1 MKKRKKVILSIICFT
16 TGISTL
22 LISQLYLKYHKTEK
36 PISNNQQQK
45 LFGEEKI
52 NAQTKVTNIIVN
64 YLESID
70 NIDEYAKTNNIK
82 KISLEKLSKEFK
94 FSTKEFDNLEYK
106 CKKESTM
113 IIFNETFDKYF
124 FTFDCESFY
133 SDT

>member
-1 MKKRKKVILSIICFT
+1 MKNRKKLILSIICFA

-22 LISQLYLKYHKTEK
+22 LISQLYLKYHSTDKS
-36 PISNNQQQK
+36 ISNNQQQK
-45 LFGEEKI
+45 LFGEEKL

>member
-1 MKKRKKVILSIICFT
+1 MKNRKKLILSIICFT
-16 TGISTL
+16 TGIFTL
-22 LISQLYLKYHKTEK
+22 LISQLYLKYHSTDKL
-36 PISNNQQQK
+36 ISNNQQQK
-45 LFGEEKI
+45 LFGEEKL

-70 NIDEYAKTNNIK
+70 NIDEYAKTNDIK

-113 IIFNETFDKYF
+113 IIFTETFDKYF

-133 SDT
+133 SNT